1 VRIKSLQV
9 HGFKSF
15 VDRTVFTF
23 QDGITAV
30 VGPNGCG
37 KSNVVDAVRWVMGE
51 QSPRRLRGKGMD
63 DVIFAGSETRPPI
76 GMAEVVLAFD
86 NSDGQAP
93 AAFAAYS
100 EIQLCRRL
108 YRSGESEYLINKTPC
123 RLRDIQDF
131 FRDSGIGAK
140 GYTIVEQGKIAEIV
154 SAKPEDRRM
163 LIEEAAGISKY
174 KARRREAESKIASTE
189 QNLVRVND
197 VLGEIKRQIAS
208 LERQARKAA
217 RYKRLQETLRVLDLS
232 LSRDERADL
241 RAAVDQAAERL
252 QGLRDQVTALET
264 GVTERELKVEERRIA
279 LAESEKAV
287 NAGAERL
294 VTLRGE
300 IRELEGRIE
309 LARRE
314 RETLAESNEGRKAEL
329 AQLHDKL
336 RDAEAEAA
344 QASEELARLEEALAT
359 EGETVAA
366 AEAEARSAGEA
377 LRGLEREREQAN
389 EAFVAVLTSVARAE
403 DRAAALEDRG
413 AEIDQRLRSADRELE
428 VQQSEAAQ
436 ADDTQRSL
444 EEGLRN
450 LLAERDR
457 LQETLIKAL
466 NEQQRST
473 AQAGEAADRL
483 RQLREQHE
491 ARKARLDSLREVIE
505 NREDVG
511 EAARY
516 VLERDEVER
525 ERWGVRGLVREMLD
539 ADPEVEVAVEAV
551 LADRAEAVVVGGAD
565 GALAAL
571 ASLRDHEA
579 GRGVFLLEPGPDAGV
594 AGIVPLGEPVLER
607 VRPRPGREAVVRAL
621 LSDVNLV
628 DTLEE
633 PLRVYSGGRLPA
645 TFVTP
650 AGDVLT
656 PEGVIRGGGAAVGQ
670 GSLARAREVR
680 ELESEVTRRAQEVAE
695 AERVHAESQE
705 RLARVTEQLDNLRNR
720 HHTAA
725 LAVANHE
732 KDLERT
738 RERVK
743 AIGEAREGRVSE
755 RSGLLAESE
764 ATVEERQRL
773 VAHLEDAR
781 AERARRQRELD
792 ALGLKI
798 SGAAREASRLE
809 NRLTELR
816 VAQGTRIEQR
826 DRLAVQVERARTT
839 ETETRE
845 WMSRREREIE
855 SAEERRGRLAV
866 EIEQHEG
873 SLANL
878 LGREE
883 EARKESETLRERF
896 DAHAEAVRAV
906 EEEVRR
912 TRSELAS
919 QREEA
924 ANAELKVRENELH
937 LQHLDEA
944 VRERWGIELEHWSPP
959 DPDAMGGEGDEA
971 RAADAGDETDG
982 SAAAAPG
989 EGDTAAEGEDDELA
1003 GASSAQALRDARRN
1017 AELARAPREERQ
1029 RQLDDIRSKLQSL
1042 GDVNLGAIEE
1052 HEELAERSRF
1062 LGEQKADLENTIQ
1075 SLREA
1080 IARINR
1086 TSRKRF
1092 RETFEAVSKRFSEN
1106 FPRIFGGGK
1115 ASLML
1120 TEAEDILEAGVDI
1133 MAQPPG
1139 KRLQNVN
1146 LLSGGEKTMTALA
1159 LLVSVFQVRPSP
1171 FFLLDEVDA
1180 ALDDANVGRFNQLVT
1195 EMATESQFLVITHN
1209 KRTIE
1214 VADVLYG
1221 VTMEMKGVSK
1231 LVAVELH

>member
-1 VRIKSLQV
+1 MRIKSLQV

-15 VDRTVFTF
+15 VDRTVFSF

-86 NSDGQAP
+86 NTDGQAP
-93 AAFAAYS
+93 ATYAAYS
-100 EIQLCRRL
+100 EIQICRRL
-108 YRSGESEYLINKTPC
+108 YRSGESEYQINKSPC

-189 QNLVRVND
+189 QNLVRVTD

-217 RYKRLQETLRVLDLS
+217 RFKRLQETQRVLDLS
-232 LSRDERADL
+232 LSKDERADL
-241 RAAVDQAAERL
+241 EAAVGQASERL
-252 QGLRDQVTALET
+252 QSLRDQVTALET
-264 GVTERELKVEERRIA
+264 GVSERELKVEERRIA

-287 NAGAERL
+287 NAGSERL
-294 VTLRGE
+294 VALRGE
-300 IRELEGRIE
+300 IRELEGRTL
-309 LARRE
+309 LARQE
-314 RETLAESNEGRKAEL
+314 RETLAESNEGRRQEL
-329 AQLHDKL
+329 SQLHDKL

-344 QASEELARLEEALAT
+344 QAAEEQARLEEALAN
-359 EGETVAA
+359 ENETVSA
-366 AEAEARSAGEA
+366 AESEARAATES
-377 LRGLEREREQAN
+377 LRTLERERDQAN

-403 DRAAALEDRG
+403 DRSATVEDRG

-436 ADDTQRSL
+436 ADDTQRNL

-457 LQETLIKAL
+457 LQDALIKAL
-466 NEQQRST
+466 NEQQR
-473 AQAGEAADRL
+473 AADEAGEASERL

-505 NREDVG
+505 SREDVSD
-511 EAARY
+511 AARF
-516 VLERDEVER
+516 VLSR
-525 ERWGVRGLVREMLD
+525 EEADRQRWGVRGLVREMLD
-539 ADPEVEVAVEAV
+539 ADAEVETAVEAV
-551 LADRAEAVVVGGAD
+551 LADRAEAVVVAGSDGAL

-571 ASLRDHEA
+571 RDGQA
-579 GRGVFLLEPGPDAGV
+579 GRGVFLLEPSKDAI
-594 AGIVPLGEPVLER
+594 APGIVPLGQPVLER
-607 VRPRPGREAVVRAL
+607 VRPRAGHEAVVQTL
-621 LSDVNLV
+621 LADVNLV
-628 DTLEE
+628 ESLEE
-633 PLRVYSGGRLPA
+633 PLRIYAGGRLPA

-650 AGDVLT
+650 GGDVLS
-656 PEGVIRGGGAAVGQ
+656 PDGVLRGGGAAAGH

-680 ELESEVTRRAQEVAE
+680 ELETEVARRGAEVAE
-695 AERVHAESQE
+695 AERVHQEIQE
-705 RLARVTEQLDNLRNR
+705 RVARVSEQLDNLRNR

-755 RSGLLAESE
+755 RSELLAESE
-764 ATVEERQRL
+764 ALSGERERL
-773 VAHLEDAR
+773 ALHLEDAR
-781 AERARRQRELD
+781 GERARRQRELD

-798 SGAAREASRLE
+798 SAAARDASRLE
-809 NRLTELR
+809 TRLTELR
-816 VAQGTRIEQR
+816 VAQGARVEQR
-826 DRLAVQVERARTT
+826 DRLAQQAERARTT
-839 ETETRE
+839 LAETRE
-845 WMSRREREIE
+845 WMDRREREIAA
-855 SAEERRGRLAV
+855 AEERRGALAV
-866 EIEQHEG
+866 EIEQHEA
-873 SLANL
+873 SLAEL
-878 LGREE
+878 LEREE
-883 EARKESETLRERF
+883 AARRESDALRERF
-896 DAHAEAVRAV
+896 EADTEAVRSV

-912 TRSELAS
+912 TRSELVS

-924 ANAELKVRENELH
+924 SNAELKVRENELH
-937 LQHLDEA
+937 LQHLDDA
-944 VRERWGIELEHWSPP
+944 VRERWGVELQHWSPP
-959 DPDAMGGEGDEA
+959 DPDGIAEGADGAEATGDEAAEEAPAAGEPAGADTEEGDE
-971 RAADAGDETDG
+971 
-982 SAAAAPG
+982 
-989 EGDTAAEGEDDELA
+989 ELA
-1003 GASSAQALRDARRN
+1003 AASSAQALRDARQN

-1029 RQLDDIRSKLQSL
+1029 RRLDDIRSKLQSL

-1062 LGEQKADLENTIQ
+1062 LSEQKADLENTIQ

-1120 TEAEDILEAGVDI
+1120 TDAEDILEAGVDI
-1133 MAQPPG
+1133 MSQPPG

-1180 ALDDANVGRFNQLVT
+1180 ALDDANVGRFNALVS

>member
-1 VRIKSLQV
+1 MRIKSLQV

-63 DVIFAGSETRPPI
+63 DVIFAGSENRPPI
-76 GMAEVVLAFD
+76 GMAEVLLTFD

-93 AAFAAYS
+93 AAYSAYS
-100 EIQLCRRL
+100 EIQICRRL
-108 YRSGESEYLINKTPC
+108 YRSGESEYLINKTQC

-131 FRDSGIGAK
+131 FRDSGVGAK

-154 SAKPEDRRM
+154 SARPEDRRM

-217 RYKRLQETLRVLDLS
+217 RYKRLQETVRVLDLS
-232 LSRDERADL
+232 ISRDEREDL
-241 RAAVDQAAERL
+241 TAAVDQAGERL
-252 QGLRDQVTALET
+252 QALRDQVTALET
-264 GVTERELKVEERRIA
+264 GVGERELKLQERRIA
-279 LAESEKAV
+279 LAEAEKAV
-287 NAGAERL
+287 GAGAERL
-294 VTLRGE
+294 VALRGE
-300 IRELEGRIE
+300 IREHEGRIE

-314 RETLAESNEGRKAEL
+314 RETLAASNEGRREEL
-329 AQLHDKL
+329 TQLHDKL
-336 RDAEAEAA
+336 RDAESEAA
-344 QASEELARLEEALAT
+344 RAAEELERLETTLAS

-366 AEAEARSAGEA
+366 AEAEAREAAEA
-377 LRGLEREREQAN
+377 LKALERERDTAN

-403 DRAAALEDRG
+403 DRAAAVEDRG
-413 AEIDQRLRSADRELE
+413 AELDQRLRSTDRELE
-428 VQQSEAAQ
+428 VNQSEAAQ
-436 ADDTQRSL
+436 ADDAQRSL
-444 EEGLRN
+444 EDGLRN

-466 NEQQRST
+466 NQHQRT
-473 AQAGEAADRL
+473 QTEAAEAAERL
-483 RQLREQHE
+483 RTLREQHE
-491 ARKARLDSLREVIE
+491 ARKARLDSLREVVE
-505 NREDVG
+505 SREDVG

-516 VLERDEVER
+516 LLSRDAGEQSG
-525 ERWGVRGLVREMLD
+525 WGVRGLVREMLD
-539 ADPEVEVAVEAV
+539 ADPEVESAVEAV
-551 LADRAEAVVVGGAD
+551 LSDRAEAVVVERGE
-565 GALAAL
+565 GALSAL
-571 ASLRDHEA
+571 RALHSAEA
-579 GRGVFLLEPGPDAGV
+579 GRGVFLLESAAPEAATGL
-594 AGIVPLGEPVLER
+594 VPLGRPILDR
-607 VRPRPGREAVVRAL
+607 VRPRPGFEDLVRSL

-628 DTLEE
+628 ESLDE
-633 PLRVYSGGRLPA
+633 PLRLYSGGRIPA
-645 TFVTP
+645 TFATP
-650 AGDVLT
+650 SGDVLT
-656 PEGVIRGGGAAVGQ
+656 PDGVIRGGGAAAGH
-670 GSLARAREVR
+670 GSLARVREVR
-680 ELESEVTRRAQEVAE
+680 ELEAEVQTRAAEVAE
-695 AERVHAESQE
+695 AERASDTLQE
-705 RLARVTEQLDNLRNR
+705 QLARVGEQLDNLRNR

-743 AIGEAREGRVSE
+743 AIGEAREGRASE
-755 RSGLLAESE
+755 RSELLAESE
-764 ATVEERQRL
+764 SLAGERQRL
-773 VAHLEDAR
+773 VEHLEGGRD
-781 AERARRQRELD
+781 ERTRRQRELD

-798 SGAAREASRLE
+798 SAAARESSRFE
-809 NRLTELR
+809 TRLTELR
-816 VAQGTRIEQR
+816 VAQGGRVEQR
-826 DRLAVQVERARTT
+826 DRLAVQAERARSTV
-839 ETETRE
+839 TETRE
-845 WMSRREREIE
+845 WMDRREREMA
-855 SAEERRGRLAV
+855 SAEERRTALAA
-866 EIEQHEG
+866 EIATHEG
-873 SLANL
+873 ELSGL
-878 LGREE
+878 LTREE
-883 EARKESETLRERF
+883 EARREVDGLREVFERES
-896 DAHAEAVRAV
+896 EAVRGA
-906 EEEVRR
+906 EEAVRR
-912 TRSELAS
+912 TRTELS
-919 QREEA
+919 SKREEG
-924 ANAELKVRENELH
+924 ANAELKVRENELRR
-937 LQHLDEA
+937 QHLDDA
-944 VRERWGIELEHWSPP
+944 VRERWGVELAHWTPP
-959 DPDAMGGEGDEA
+959 DPDAIEAEATGPDATDEEVSPTDAEAEGTGLEV
-971 RAADAGDETDG
+971 AADVE
-982 SAAAAPG
+982 S
-989 EGDTAAEGEDDELA
+989 EEV
-1003 GASSAQALRDARRN
+1003 SSASVLRDARKN
-1017 AELARAPREERQ
+1017 AELARAPRAERQ
-1029 RQLDDIRSKLQSL
+1029 RTLDDLRSKLQSL

-1062 LGEQKADLENTIQ
+1062 LSEQKADLENTIH

-1086 TSRKRF
+1086 TSRRRF
-1092 RETFEAVSKRFSEN
+1092 RETFEAVSKLFSEN
-1106 FPRIFGGGK
+1106 FPRMFGGGK

-1120 TEAEDILEAGVDI
+1120 TDTEDILEAGVDI

-1195 EMATESQFLVITHN
+1195 EMAAQSQFLVITHN

-1221 VTMEMKGVSK
+1221 VTMELKGVSK